1 MTSNEQMGEDE
12 LIGPWVDGGLGIADV
27 LAGLLRAC
35 PTLVDPFSRHL
46 ESWGDRPRGVYND
59 TPVVASHMVDL
70 LMTGQLAEMNAG
82 FVELER
88 LLTLANREARAAL
101 IVGVIEE
108 MQNVAQN
115 RKVDPL
121 GFRPFMKPETT
132 AAWGRVRRY
141 WEASGA
147 TSLADLIRQQR
158 GLPPSGAPLIDA
170 SRVENPE
177 LRMIVESLQ
186 RPPFAGLEV
195 GPSPTQATEPQ
206 TPTGLRARL
215 RIGRRRG

>member
-1 MTSNEQMGEDE
+1 MANNDQMSEDE
-12 LIGPWVDGGLGIADV
+12 LIGPWVEGGLGIADV

-35 PTLVDPFSRHL
+35 PTLVDPFSKHL

-70 LMTGQLAEMNAG
+70 LMTDQLKELRAA
-82 FVELER
+82 FAELER
-88 LLTLANREARAAL
+88 LLTMANREARAAL

-108 MQNVAQN
+108 MQNIAQN
-115 RKVDPL
+115 RRVDPI
-121 GFRPFMKPETT
+121 GFQPFMKPETL

-186 RPPFAGLEV
+186 RPPFAGLDDA
-195 GPSPTQATEPQ
+195 PPTGSTEA
-206 TPTGLRARL
+206 PTTKGLRARL
-215 RIGRRRG
+215 RIGRRRA